1 MRIEPAFSEDAP
13 GLSSLIERYF
23 PYTKANAEN
32 VRLRIDNSKYA
43 LFKAVEKNEMI
54 GFLEVEYLDRLMGIM
69 RLNGMAIKER
79 YRGKGFG
86 KKVLEFAIEYALNK
100 NQAEMVLLVR
110 PKNTIAKKLYQEN
123 GFEYLGI
130 WKEKVDG
137 EEVEEWQ
144 LKLLQ

>member
-13 GLSSLIERYF
+13 GLAALIERYF

-32 VRLRIDNSKYA
+32 VKLRISNTKYA
-43 LFKAVEKNEMI
+43 LFKAIEKNEMV
-54 GFLEVEYLDRLMGIM
+54 GFLELEYMDRLMGIM

-86 KKVLEFAIEYALNK
+86 KKVLEYAIKYAVQT
-100 NQAEMVLLVR
+100 NQTELVLLVR
-110 PKNTIAKKLYQEN
+110 PNNTVARKLYQEH
-123 GFEYLGI
+123 GFEYLGP

-137 EEVEEWQ
+137 EVVDEFQ
-144 LKLLQ
+144 LKLLV